1 MYYPGTQYTYLGH
14 YSEMYRPEMRC
25 TVRCTGLYSEM
36 SIIEACK
43 MKYIYIITALKLHR
57 TSGIVEASIPV
68 VGLKFVSCPCVSVPV
83 LLQFLMLDSRVNC
96 QLYRIRER
104 EGQYGSN

>member
-1 MYYPGTQYTYLGH
+1 
-14 YSEMYRPEMRC
+14 MYRPEMRC
-25 TVRCTGLYSEM
+25 TVRCTGLYTVRCTGLYTGLYSEM

-57 TSGIVEASIPV
+57 TSVIVEASTSV

-83 LLQFLMLDSRVNC
+83 LLQFLMLDSRVTC
-96 QLYRIRER
+96 QLYSIRER